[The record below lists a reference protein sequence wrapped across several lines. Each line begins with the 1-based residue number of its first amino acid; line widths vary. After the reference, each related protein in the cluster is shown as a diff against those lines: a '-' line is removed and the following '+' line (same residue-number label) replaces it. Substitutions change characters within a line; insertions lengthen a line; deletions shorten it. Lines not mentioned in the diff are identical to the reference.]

1 MNIATKSFA
10 LVILIAGISLSAFA
24 QQTAT
29 ATSNVSAII
38 VAPLT
43 LTKSI
48 DLNFGNISVSGT
60 AGTVVL
66 SPSGGRSVTGGCQ
79 LPAGRPGTVTAAAFS
94 INGASNY
101 TYSITLPSAATTI
114 TGSGTPMSVDTYI
127 SVPSGGGTLTGSAA
141 TIYVGGTLHVASNQS
156 IGLYTLAGGLTI
168 SVNFN

>member
-1 MNIATKSFA
+1 MNISTKSIA
-10 LVILIAGISLSAFA
+10 LVLMISGISVLVSA

-29 ATSNVSAII
+29 ASANVSATI

-43 LTKSI
+43 LSKTI
-48 DLNFGNISVSGT
+48 DLNFGNVSVSST

-66 SPSGGRSVTGGCQ
+66 TPSGSRSVTGGCQ
-79 LPAGRPGTVTAAAFS
+79 LPVGSPGTVTAAAFS
-94 INGASNY
+94 INGASTY
-101 TYSITLPSAATTI
+101 TYSITLPSAATLI

-127 SVPSGGGTLTGSAA
+127 SVPNGGGTLTGTAA
-141 TIYVGGTLHVASNQS
+141 TIYVGGTLHIASNQS